1 MSGKN
6 QKWLQE
12 HQDHYKRMAEKSM
25 KNSIDPG
32 FYKPIGKV
40 TAVPM
45 PLAPVNKNDK
55 SKPIPMPIVGNV
67 KKMPWTVEDRKN
79 NKLKKM
85 PFDPNNKPK
94 WKFLYKK

>member
-25 KNSIDPG
+25 KDRIQKDDVVPK
-32 FYKPIGKV
+32 YK
-40 TAVPM
+40 
-45 PLAPVNKNDK
+45 
-55 SKPIPMPIVGNV
+55 KPEGPTF

-85 PFDPNNKPK
+85 PLDPNNKPK
-94 WKFLYKK
+94 WKFL